1 MPSGAPRMAGSGV
14 VNTDRVPNRVKD
26 EGNSRELL
34 ENLRVI
40 LDSIDEG
47 IHVVDRNGVTVL
59 YNKVAAQLD
68 NLKEEEVVGKHILD
82 VFPSL
87 SRETSTLL
95 QVLRTGQPICNREQT
110 FTTYKGDEIT
120 TLNSTLPVKV
130 DGKLVGAVEV
140 SRNITLMRE
149 MAHRIVDL
157 QVELFGRR
165 EGRRETESEGAR
177 YTFRDIVGESECILE
192 LKRKAARAAASSSS
206 VLVYGETGTGK
217 ELFVQA
223 IHNASPRARGPF
235 VAQNCAAFPE
245 GLLEGILF
253 GTTKGSFTGAQ
264 DRPGLFELADGGSI
278 FLDEIDSMPASLQA
292 KLLRVL
298 SEKCVRRVG
307 DTKVRRV
314 DVRVMAAMSRPP
326 LDAVAQGMLREDLYY
341 RLNVISLGI
350 PPLRERREDIP
361 LLTAHFIARFNAQLM
376 MNVKGVSD
384 EVAHLFSV
392 YDWPGNVREL
402 EHAVEGAMHLLDGDI
417 IMLEHLPDN
426 LRNLATHRESRPATA
441 NLRAGGAAPRVPVKF
456 QGDFRLAVADI
467 ESSLVRKA
475 LADAGG
481 NISRAARALGIPR
494 QTLQYRLKKLGI
506 DPKTAQSGKP

>member
-1 MPSGAPRMAGSGV
+1 MNAERTPD
-14 VNTDRVPNRVKD
+14 NVKD

-40 LDSIDEG
+40 LDSVDEG

-68 NLKEEEVVGKHILD
+68 NLREEEVVGKHILD

-95 QVLRTGQPICNREQT
+95 QVLHTGQPICHREQT

-120 TLNSTLPVKV
+120 TLNSTLPVRV
-130 DGKLVGAVEV
+130 DGRLVGAVEV

-165 EGRRETESEGAR
+165 EGRRESESEGAR

-253 GTTKGSFTGAQ
+253 GTTKGGFTGAQ
-264 DRPGLFELADGGSI
+264 DRPGLVELADGGSL

-298 SEKCVRRVG
+298 SERYVRRVG

-314 DVRVMAAMSRPP
+314 DVRVMAALSRPP
-326 LDAVAQGMLREDLYY
+326 LEAVAQGMLREDLYY

-361 LLTAHFIARFNAQLM
+361 LLTAHFVARFNAQFIM
-376 MNVKGVSD
+376 SVKGVSD
-384 EVAHLFSV
+384 EVARLFSE

-402 EHAVEGAMHLLDGDI
+402 EHAIEGAMHLLDGDI
-417 IMLEHLPDN
+417 IMAEHLPDN
-426 LRNLATHRESRPATA
+426 LRNLSRQREGGLAAESM
-441 NLRAGGAAPRVPVKF
+441 RADADAPRAPIEF
-456 QGDFRLAVADI
+456 QGDFRMAVADI
-467 ESSLVRKA
+467 ESALVRKA
-475 LADAGG
+475 LSEADG
-481 NISRAARALGIPR
+481 NVSRAARALGIPR

-506 DPKTAQSGKP
+506 DARGPSSAR

>member
-1 MPSGAPRMAGSGV
+1 MNADTVSGQIKGDGS
-14 VNTDRVPNRVKD
+14 
-26 EGNSRELL
+26 SRELL

-47 IHVVDRNGVTVL
+47 IHVVDKNGVTVL

-165 EGRRETESEGAR
+165 EGKRETESEGAH

-192 LKRKAARAAASSSS
+192 LKRKAARAAASSSA

-223 IHNASPRARGPF
+223 IHNAGPRARGPF

-307 DTKVRRV
+307 DTRVRRV

-361 LLTAHFIARFNAQLM
+361 LLTAHFIAKFNAQLM
-376 MNVKGVSD
+376 MSVKGLSD
-384 EVAHLFSV
+384 EVARVFSS

-402 EHAVEGAMHLLDGDI
+402 EHAIEGAMHLLDGDF
-417 IMLEHLPDN
+417 IMLEHLPEN
-426 LRNLATHRESRPATA
+426 LRSVATQSARRPVT
-441 NLRAGGAAPRVPVKF
+441 VPVPGPCADGPDARVTLEF
-456 QGDFRLAVADI
+456 QGDFRSAVAGI

-475 LADAGG
+475 LADSGG
-481 NISRAARALGIPR
+481 NISRAARLLGIPR

-506 DPKTAQSGKP
+506 DPRAAEGANDESSAGG

>member
-1 MPSGAPRMAGSGV
+1 MDVPRSQSNSASSQS
-14 VNTDRVPNRVKD
+14 D
-26 EGNSRELL
+26 SRELL

-47 IHVVDRNGVTVL
+47 IHVVDRSGVTVL
-59 YNKVAAQLD
+59 YNKVAAELD
-68 NLKEEEVVGKHILD
+68 NLKEEEVVGKHILE

-95 QVLRTGQPICNREQT
+95 QVLKTGQGICNREQT
-110 FTTYKGDEIT
+110 FTTYKGDTIT
-120 TLNSTLPVKV
+120 TVNSTLPVRV
-130 DGKLVGAVEV
+130 DGRLVGAVEV

-157 QVELFGRR
+157 QTELFGRR
-165 EGRRETESEGAR
+165 EGRRDVQVERAR
-177 YTFRDIVGESECILE
+177 YTFRDIVGESESIQE
-192 LKRKAARAAASSSS
+192 LKRRAARAAGGSSS

-223 IHNASPRARGPF
+223 IHNASPRAQGPF

-298 SEKCVRRVG
+298 SERCVRRVG
-307 DTKVRRV
+307 DTRVRRV

-326 LDAVAQGMLREDLYY
+326 LEAVSRGMLREDLYY
-341 RLNVISLGI
+341 RLNVICFAI

-361 LLTAHFIARFNAQLM
+361 LLTAHFVERLNSQLM
-376 MNVKGVSD
+376 MNVKGVSE
-384 EVAHLFSV
+384 EVLEAFV
-392 YDWPGNVREL
+392 RYNWPGNVREL
-402 EHAVEGAMHLLDGDI
+402 EHAIEGAMHMLDGDL
-417 IMLEHLPDN
+417 IMAEHLPDH
-426 LRNLATHRESRPATA
+426 LWHTVAGKQGRVTGIQRIARTSPLA
-441 NLRAGGAAPRVPVKF
+441 PVELPLASVEL
-456 QGDFRLAVADI
+456 QGDFRTAVASV
-467 ESSLVRKA
+467 EAALVSKA
-475 LADAGG
+475 LAEAGG
-481 NISRAARALGIPR
+481 NISRTARSLGIPR

-506 DPKTAQSGKP
+506 K